1 MQDVVP
7 NHNGQTAENRASMPS
22 ARMPCTN
29 PAGYEGVTQAGKMVG
44 IRQKSLL
51 SDSENHALS
60 GGNPQGVRVRAR
72 REKGRRALQRGT
84 PGGNLL

>member
-1 MQDVVP
+1 MGSV
-7 NHNGQTAENRASMPS
+7 HGIGQKN
-22 ARMPCTN
+22 
-29 PAGYEGVTQAGKMVG
+29 
-44 IRQKSLL
+44 IL

-60 GGNPQGVRVRAR
+60 GGNPQGVWVRAR